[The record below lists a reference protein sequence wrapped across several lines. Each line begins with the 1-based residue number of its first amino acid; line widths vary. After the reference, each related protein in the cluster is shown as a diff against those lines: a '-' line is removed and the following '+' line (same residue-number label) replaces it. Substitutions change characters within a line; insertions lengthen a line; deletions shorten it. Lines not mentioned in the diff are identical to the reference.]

1 MLISEADKEWHI
13 SKLKAKKKKRKKKK
27 RRKALLFINF
37 KLTSCLFQKTF
48 KQISY
53 ATKEKE
59 NLF

>member
-1 MLISEADKEWHI
+1 MLISEADKEWYI
-13 SKLKAKKKKRKKKK
+13 SKLKAEKKK
-27 RRKALLFINF
+27 KALLFINF

>member
-1 MLISEADKEWHI
+1 MLISEADKEWYI
-13 SKLKAKKKKRKKKK
+13 SKLKAEKKKK
-27 RRKALLFINF
+27 KALLFINF